1 MPNRLL
7 RSLVAGWVGGFLG
20 NAFLGVV
27 FSSPWIMAVLYH
39 PTWQSPLFL
48 ELAPQRD
55 VAQSVIGL
63 IFLSGLHGAL
73 FAQFEPSIPGH
84 SWLGKGLFW
93 GTTIWLTYWLFQE
106 WFIYVTLLREPVLL
120 ALFELAILLVGSLVE
135 GVVIAKL
142 ASEQANRRTAVA
154 HR

>member
-1 MPNRLL
+1 
-7 RSLVAGWVGGFLG
+7 
-20 NAFLGVV
+20 
-27 FSSPWIMAVLYH
+27 MAVLYH

-48 ELAPQRD
+48 ELTPQRD
-55 VAQSVIGL
+55 VALSVIGL

-73 FAQFEPSIPGH
+73 FARLEPSIPGH

-120 ALFELAILLVGSLVE
+120 ALFELAILLGGSLVE
-135 GVVIAKL
+135 GVVIARL
-142 ASEQANRRTAVA
+142 ASGSVSSDARHRPDLANSEQANRQTEVVPLVRTESPLG
-154 HR
+154 